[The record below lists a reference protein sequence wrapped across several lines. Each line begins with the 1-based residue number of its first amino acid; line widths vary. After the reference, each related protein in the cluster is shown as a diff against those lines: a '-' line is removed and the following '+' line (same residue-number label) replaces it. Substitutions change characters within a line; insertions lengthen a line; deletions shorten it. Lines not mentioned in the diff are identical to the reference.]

1 MSYYNAAPL
10 PISSNKG
17 HVYSQADEY
26 KFQDIPPME
35 VKSDVPPFF
44 ATFTKHP
51 FLSTAALGT
60 GSALSYGM
68 YKAFVSPSRGASN
81 MMMKWRV
88 GLQFAAISALVGSL
102 FFAMRK
108 ETK

>member
-1 MSYYNAAPL
+1 
-10 PISSNKG
+10 
-17 HVYSQADEY
+17 
-26 KFQDIPPME
+26 
-35 VKSDVPPFF
+35 
-44 ATFTKHP
+44 
-51 FLSTAALGT
+51 
-60 GSALSYGM
+60 M